1 MAILS
6 SPSSL
11 SNNPSSSLIPS
22 SSSAPSTPS
31 FARPQ
36 SISSSELANFRS
48 LTASKSMSACKLKVL
63 SNPTGLTKER
73 ENDDAATVS
82 AENLFDDMKSRFLS
96 FKKNKYLENKE
107 HYERLAESQ
116 APKFLVIACGDS
128 RVCPSNILG
137 FQPGEA
143 FVVRN
148 VANLVPPFESG
159 PSETKAALEFA
170 VNTLKVQNIL
180 VVGHSRCGGIR
191 ALMSMHDDVETS
203 SFIGGWVSVGMN
215 ARTRTKAVASN
226 LSFDNQC
233 THCEK
238 ESVNCTLSNL
248 LTYPWIE
255 EKVRSEEL
263 SIHGGYYD
271 FVNCTFEK
279 WTLDYQQDG
288 AVSVKDR
295 SRWS

>member
-6 SPSSL
+6 PPSSV

-22 SSSAPSTPS
+22 STSSSSAPSSAS
-31 FARPQ
+31 FLRSQ
-36 SISSSELANFRS
+36 SISGSGSF
-48 LTASKSMSACKLKVL
+48 TASKSMSACKLKV
-63 SNPTGLTKER
+63 SAITKER

-82 AENLFDDMKSRFLS
+82 AGNVFDEMKARFLR
-96 FKKNKYLENKE
+96 FKKQKYLENKE
-107 HYERLAESQ
+107 HYESLANGQ
-116 APKFLVIACGDS
+116 APKFMVIACGDS

-170 VNTLKVQNIL
+170 VNSLKVQNIF

-203 SFIGGWVSVGMN
+203 SFIGSWVSVGMK
-215 ARTRTKAVASN
+215 ARLKTKAAASN

-238 ESVNCTLSNL
+238 VLSFSA
-248 LTYPWIE
+248 E
-255 EKVRSEEL
+255 
-263 SIHGGYYD
+263 
-271 FVNCTFEK
+271 
-279 WTLDYQQDG
+279 
-288 AVSVKDR
+288 
-295 SRWS
+295 

>member
-36 SISSSELANFRS
+36 SISGSELANFRS
-48 LTASKSMSACKLKVL
+48 LTASKSMSACKLKVS

-191 ALMSMHDDVETS
+191 ALMSMHDDVETR
-203 SFIGGWVSVGMN
+203 SV
-215 ARTRTKAVASN
+215 TSTFLTVAYHPRLRLCSDFVPIIYI
-226 LSFDNQC
+226 LRGR
-233 THCEK
+233 HCFAGVCELYIVK
-238 ESVNCTLSNL
+238 PPYISMDRR
-248 LTYPWIE
+248 
-255 EKVRSEEL
+255 KSEE
-263 SIHGGYYD
+263 
-271 FVNCTFEK
+271 
-279 WTLDYQQDG
+279 
-288 AVSVKDR
+288 
-295 SRWS
+295 

>member
-6 SPSSL
+6 PPSSV

-22 SSSAPSTPS
+22 STSSSSAPSSAS
-31 FARPQ
+31 FLRSQ
-36 SISSSELANFRS
+36 SISGSGSF
-48 LTASKSMSACKLKVL
+48 TASKSMSACKLKV
-63 SNPTGLTKER
+63 SAITKER

-82 AENLFDDMKSRFLS
+82 AGNVFDEMKARFLR
-96 FKKNKYLENKE
+96 FKKQKYLENKE
-107 HYERLAESQ
+107 HYESLANGQ
-116 APKFLVIACGDS
+116 APKFMVIACGDS

-170 VNTLKVQNIL
+170 VNSLKVQNIF

-203 SFIGGWVSVGMN
+203 SFIGSWVSVGMK
-215 ARTRTKAVASN
+215 ARLKTKAAASN

-238 ESVNCTLSNL
+238 ESVNCTLKNL

-271 FVNCTFEK
+271 FVNCTFER
-279 WTLDYQQDG
+279 WTLDYKQDG
-288 AVSVKDR
+288 EVSVKDR
-295 SRWS
+295 SLWS

>member
-36 SISSSELANFRS
+36 SISGSELANFRS
-48 LTASKSMSACKLKVL
+48 LTASKSMSACKLKVS

-148 VANLVPPFESG
+148 VANLVPPFE
-159 PSETKAALEFA
+159 
-170 VNTLKVQNIL
+170 VQNIL

-288 AVSVKDR
+288 EVSVKDR